1 MSRTLL
7 SKSTYVQGLQCQKLL
22 WFRYNAKDQLEQPGA
37 LAQAIFDQG
46 HEVGD
51 WAKRRFPDGLEV
63 ARGTADFD
71 EVIAETRRHLA
82 LRKPLFEPAFR
93 AAGGY
98 ARLDILNPVD
108 DDAWDI
114 IEVKSS
120 TSVKDVYLEDVAFQ
134 AHICTAAGLT
144 IRRCYVLH
152 IKSSYVRQG
161 DVDPLAL
168 FTQVDV
174 TRRVSALSA
183 KIEDR
188 IGEFARVIGAVEH
201 PVVNIGPHCNSPYE
215 CPLTHM
221 CWNFLP
227 EHNVTTLYRGTKKAF
242 EFLSQGIN
250 AIADLPATASLSR
263 VQRIQKS
270 AILANEAQ
278 TDPAQIR
285 AFLGRL
291 QYPLHYLDFETMG
304 SAVPLFDGSR
314 PFEQIPFQFSLHV
327 VRHPGA
333 KPEHHSFLA
342 EGRED
347 PRPRFMAALM
357 EHIGPAG
364 SIIAYNAGFE
374 RGVLVGCAQRLP
386 QHAAWV
392 ASLPPRIVDLLEP
405 FRKFHCYHQA
415 QHGSASIKAVL
426 PAFTGKD
433 YSALAIGEGG
443 TASLEFVRVT
453 FSEVSAEERA
463 TVRQHL
469 EDYCQL
475 DTLAM
480 VWLTDRLQQLASQP
494 D

>member
-7 SKSTYVQGLQCQKLL
+7 SKSTYVQGLQCPKLL
-22 WFRYNAKDQLEQPGA
+22 WFRYNAKDQLEPPDAQ
-37 LAQAIFDQG
+37 AQAIFAQG

-51 WAKRRFPDGLEV
+51 WAKRRFPDGLEI

-71 EVIAETRRHLA
+71 EVCAETRRQLPRH
-82 LRKPLFEPAFR
+82 KPLFEPAFR

-98 ARLDILNPVD
+98 ARIDILNPVEG
-108 DDAWDI
+108 DAWDI

-120 TSVKDVYLEDVAFQ
+120 TSVKDVYLQDVAFQ
-134 AHICTAAGLT
+134 AHVCTAAGLT

-152 IKSSYVRQG
+152 VNSSYVRKG
-161 DVDPLAL
+161 GIDPHQL

-174 TRRVSALSA
+174 TRQVSALRA
-183 KIEDR
+183 DIEDR
-188 IGEFARVIGAVEH
+188 LGTFARLIGASEH
-201 PVVNIGPHCNSPYE
+201 PVVNIGPHCTSPYE
-215 CPLTHM
+215 CPLTHV
-221 CWNFLP
+221 CWSFLP

-242 EFLSQGIN
+242 KLLGEGVT
-250 AIADLPATASLSR
+250 AIADIPPTAKLSK
-263 VQRIQKS
+263 VQQIQRN
-270 AILANEAQ
+270 AILANQAH
-278 TDPAQIR
+278 TDPAQVR

-291 QYPLHYLDFETMG
+291 EYPLHYLDFETMG

-333 KPEHHSFLA
+333 EPEHHSFLA

-347 PRPRFMAALM
+347 PRPRFMAALV
-357 EHIGPAG
+357 ERIGAAG
-364 SIIAYNAGFE
+364 SILAYNAGFE
-374 RGVLVGCAQRLP
+374 RGVLDGCAQVLP

-392 ASLPPRIVDLLEP
+392 RSLPSRIVDLLEP
-405 FRKFHCYHQA
+405 FRKFHCYHPA

-453 FSEVSAEERA
+453 FSDVTAEERA
-463 TVRQHL
+463 RVRSHL
-469 EDYCQL
+469 EEYCQL

-480 VWLTDRLQQLASQP
+480 VWLTDKLRELAA
-494 D
+494 

>member
-1 MSRTLL
+1 MPPLL
-7 SKSTYVQGLQCQKLL
+7 SKSTYVQGLQCHKLL
-22 WFRYNAKDQLEQPGA
+22 WFRYNAKDQLEPPGTQ
-37 LAQAIFDQG
+37 AQAIFDQG

-51 WAKRRFPDGLEV
+51 WAKRRFPDGVEI
-63 ARGTADFD
+63 ARDRADFD
-71 EVIAETRRHLA
+71 EVCMETRKQLA

-134 AHICTAAGLT
+134 AHVCTAEGLT
-144 IRRCYVLH
+144 IRRCHVLH
-152 IKSSYVRQG
+152 VNSSYVRQG
-161 DVDPLAL
+161 DVDPHRL

-174 TRRVSALSA
+174 TQQVSALSA
-183 KIEDR
+183 DIEGR
-188 IGEFARVIGAVEH
+188 IDEFARVIGAAEH
-201 PVVNIGPHCNSPYE
+201 PVINIGPHCKSPYE
-215 CPLTHM
+215 CPLTHV
-221 CWNFLP
+221 CWAFLP

-242 EFLSQGIN
+242 EFLSQGIT

-263 VQRIQKS
+263 VQRIQKN
-270 AILANEAQ
+270 AILASEAQ
-278 TDPAQIR
+278 LDPAQIR
-285 AFLGRL
+285 AFLARL
-291 QYPLHYLDFETMG
+291 QYPLHFLDFETMG
-304 SAVPLFDGSR
+304 SAVPLFDGSS

-327 VRHPGA
+327 VRQPGA
-333 KPEHHSFLA
+333 EPEHHSFLA
-342 EGRED
+342 EGRDD
-347 PRPRFMAALM
+347 PRPRFMAALR
-357 EHIGPAG
+357 EHIEPAG
-364 SIIAYNAGFE
+364 SVIAYNAGFE
-374 RGVLVGCAQRLP
+374 RGVLTGCAQQLP

-392 ASLPPRIVDLLEP
+392 ESLPLRIVDLLEP
-405 FRKFHCYHQA
+405 FRKFHCYHPA

-453 FSEVSAEERA
+453 FSDVSAEERA
-463 TVRQHL
+463 RVRQHL
-469 EDYCQL
+469 EEYCQL

-480 VWLTDRLQQLASQP
+480 VWLNESLQKLATAT
-494 D
+494 

>member
-22 WFRYNAKDQLEQPGA
+22 WFRYNAKDQLEPPGA
-37 LAQAIFDQG
+37 QAQAIFDQG

-51 WAKRRFPDGLEV
+51 WAKRRFPDGLEI
-63 ARGTADFD
+63 ARGNADFD
-71 EVIAETRRHLA
+71 EVCAETRRQLP
-82 LRKPLFEPAFR
+82 LRRPLFEPAFR

-98 ARLDILNPVD
+98 ARIDILNPVEG
-108 DDAWDI
+108 DAWDI

-120 TSVKDVYLEDVAFQ
+120 TSVKDVYLQDVAFQ
-134 AHICTAAGLT
+134 AHVGTAAGLT

-152 IKSSYVRQG
+152 INSGYVRQG
-161 DVDPLAL
+161 DVDPQRL

-174 TRRVSALSA
+174 TRQVAALSA
-183 KIEDR
+183 DIEER
-188 IGEFARVIGAVEH
+188 MTGFGRVIGAATH
-201 PVVNIGPHCNSPYE
+201 PVVNIGPQCNSPYE
-215 CPLTHM
+215 CPLTHR
-221 CWNFLP
+221 CWSFLP

-242 EFLSQGIN
+242 KLLDEGVT
-250 AIADLPATASLSR
+250 AITAIPATAKLSK
-263 VQRIQKS
+263 VQQIQRE
-270 AILANEAQ
+270 AILANQAHA
-278 TDPAQIR
+278 DPAQLR

-291 QYPLHYLDFETMG
+291 EYPLHYLDFETMG

-333 KPEHHSFLA
+333 EPEHYSFLA

-347 PRPRFMAALM
+347 PRSRFMNVLVERLGAT
-357 EHIGPAG
+357 G
-364 SIIAYNAGFE
+364 SIVAYNAGFE
-374 RGVLVGCAQRLP
+374 RGVLAGCAQVLP

-392 ASLPPRIVDLLEP
+392 RSLPSRIVDLLEP
-405 FRKFHCYHQA
+405 FRKFHCYHPA

-453 FSEVSAEERA
+453 FSDVTAEERA
-463 TVRQHL
+463 RVRQHL
-469 EDYCQL
+469 EEYCQL

-480 VWLTDRLQQLASQP
+480 VWLTDKLRELAA
-494 D
+494 

>member
-1 MSRTLL
+1 MTNMSLV

-22 WFRYNAKDQLEQPGA
+22 WFRYNAKNQLEPPGA
-37 LAQAIFDQG
+37 QAQAIFDQG

-51 WAKRRFPDGLEV
+51 WAKRRFPDGLEI

-98 ARLDILNPVD
+98 ARIDILNPVD
-108 DDAWDI
+108 GDAWDI

-134 AHICTAAGLT
+134 AYVCAAAGLT
-144 IRRCYVLH
+144 IRRCQVLH
-152 IKSSYVRQG
+152 INSSYVRQG
-161 DVDPLAL
+161 AVDPHRL

-174 TRRVSALSA
+174 TRKVSELNA
-183 KIEDR
+183 KIEER
-188 IGEFARVIGAVEH
+188 IGAFARVIGAAEH
-201 PVVNIGPHCNSPYE
+201 PAVKIGPHCNSPYE
-215 CPLTHM
+215 CPLTHL

-227 EHNVTTLYRGTKKAF
+227 EHNVTTLYRGSKKMF
-242 EFLSQGIN
+242 KLLDEGVT
-250 AIADLPATASLSR
+250 AIADIPATTTSLSK
-263 VQRIQKS
+263 VQRIQRT

-278 TDPAQIR
+278 TDPVQVR

-327 VRHPGA
+327 VRQPGA
-333 KPEHHSFLA
+333 EPEHHSFLA
-342 EGRED
+342 EGRDD
-347 PRPRFMAALM
+347 PRPRFMVALM
-357 EHIGPAG
+357 EHIGPMG

-374 RGVLVGCAQRLP
+374 RGVLAGCAQKLP

-392 ASLPPRIVDLLEP
+392 ESLPTRIVDLLEP
-405 FRKFHCYHQA
+405 FRKFHCYHPA
-415 QHGSASIKAVL
+415 QRGSASIKAVL

-453 FSEVSAEERA
+453 FTDVSAEERA
-463 TVRQHL
+463 RVRQHL
-469 EDYCQL
+469 EEYSQL

-480 VWLTDRLQQLASQP
+480 VWLADKLRELAA
-494 D
+494 

>member
-1 MSRTLL
+1 MAKTLL

-22 WFRYNAKDQLEQPGA
+22 WFRYNAKDQLQRPGS

-46 HEVGD
+46 HAVGD

-63 ARGTADFD
+63 GAGTKDFD
-71 EVIAETRRHLA
+71 VVIADTQRQLA
-82 LRKPLFEPAFR
+82 VRKPLFEPAFR

-98 ARLDILNPVD
+98 ARLDILHPVD

-134 AHICTAAGLT
+134 AHVCTAAGLT

-152 IKSSYVRQG
+152 INSKYVRQG
-161 DVDPLAL
+161 GVDPQAL

-174 TRRVSALSA
+174 TRQVSALSA
-183 KIEDR
+183 GIEDR
-188 IGEFARVIGAVEH
+188 ISAFARVIGATEH

-215 CPLTHM
+215 CPLTHV

-227 EHNVTTLYRGTKKAF
+227 EHNVTTLYRGGTKKAF
-242 EFLSQGIN
+242 QILAQGIT
-250 AIADLPATASLSR
+250 AIADIPASTALSK
-263 VQRIQKS
+263 VQRIQQS
-270 AILANEAQ
+270 AILANQAQ

-304 SAVPLFDGSR
+304 SAVPLFDGTR

-327 VRHPGA
+327 VRQPGA
-333 KPEHHSFLA
+333 EPEHHSFLA

-347 PRPRFMAALM
+347 PRPRFMAALT
-357 EHIGPAG
+357 EHIGPVG
-364 SIIAYNAGFE
+364 TIIAYNAPFE
-374 RGVLVGCAQRLP
+374 RGVLKGCVQVLP

-392 ASLPPRIVDLLEP
+392 KSLPPRIVDLLEP
-405 FRKFHCYHQA
+405 FRKFHCYHPA

-433 YSALAIGEGG
+433 YSSLAIGEGG

-453 FSEVSAEERA
+453 FSDVSTEERA
-463 TVRQHL
+463 KVRQHL
-469 EDYCQL
+469 EEYCQL

-480 VWLTDRLQQLASQP
+480 VWLTDKLHELAG
-494 D
+494 